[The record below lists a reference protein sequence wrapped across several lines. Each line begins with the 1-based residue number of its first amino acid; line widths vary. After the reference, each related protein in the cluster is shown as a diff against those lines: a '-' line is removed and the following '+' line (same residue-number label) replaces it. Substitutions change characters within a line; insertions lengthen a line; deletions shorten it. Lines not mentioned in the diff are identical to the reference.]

1 MHDPRVNDLPRRPL
15 VGVTGRRKR
24 GSQISGFPGSL
35 ADLEFDVYVSDYGR
49 GVLEAGGLP
58 LHLPLDAGPLD
69 LLDHVDGL
77 VLTGGA
83 DIDPSLWGAPC
94 ETDEFPPESSRDRF
108 ELALA
113 REAAARSLPV
123 LGICRGMQLLNV
135 SDGGSLHQHVPS
147 HARFDGQPSTVAHE
161 LTVAEDTLLA
171 RLCGDRVL
179 VNSLHHQTVDRLGTG
194 WSVSATASDGTIEA
208 IEKPGATLLGVQ
220 WHPEMLV
227 GRATDPLFTWIVDEA
242 AAHRSRRTTAAAS

>member
-1 MHDPRVNDLPRRPL
+1 VHNPRVNDLPRRPL
-15 VGVTGRRKR
+15 IGVTGRRKL
-24 GSQISGFPGSL
+24 GSQISGFPESL

-58 LHLPLDAGPLD
+58 LHLPPDAGPLD

-94 ETDEFPPESSRDRF
+94 ETDEFPPEASRDRF

-113 REAAARSLPV
+113 REAAARLLPV

-135 SDGGSLHQHVPS
+135 SDGGSLHQHVPT
-147 HARFDGQPSTVAHE
+147 HARFDERPSTVAHE
-161 LTVAEDTLLA
+161 LTVSDGTLLA
-171 RLCGDRVL
+171 RLCGERVL
-179 VNSLHHQTVDRLGTG
+179 VNSLHHQTVDRLGHG

-208 IEKPGATLLGVQ
+208 IEKPGAALLGVQ

-242 AAHRSRRTTAAAS
+242 AAHRARRTTAAAS